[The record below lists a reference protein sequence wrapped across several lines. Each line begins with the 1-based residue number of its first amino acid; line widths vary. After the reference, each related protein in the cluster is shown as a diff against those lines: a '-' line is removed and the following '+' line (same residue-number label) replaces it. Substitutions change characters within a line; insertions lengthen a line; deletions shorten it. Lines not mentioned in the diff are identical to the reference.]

1 MRRKPLDQM
10 VCSIGKALDVV
21 GDPWTMLVVRD
32 ALLGVTRFDDFAA
45 RLGIPRATLVAR
57 LQLLCARGVLERHR
71 YQEHPP
77 RDEYTLTEMG
87 RALRPVLVTLMQW
100 GDEWL
105 RTDTPPTQ
113 LIDATDG
120 RRLDPVLVDRDTGTP
135 LADLPVRAVGQVAD
149 GIRATTSRSL

>member
-10 VCSIGKALDVV
+10 VCSIAKALDVV

-32 ALLGVTRFDDFAA
+32 ALLGVTRFDDFSA

-57 LQLLCARGVLERHR
+57 LRQLCARGVLERR
-71 YQEHPP
+71 QYQEHPP
-77 RDEYTLTEMG
+77 RDEYVLTEMG
-87 RALRPVLVTLMQW
+87 RALRPVVVTLMQW

-105 RTDTPPTQ
+105 RTDASPTQ

-120 RRLDPVLVDRDTGTP
+120 RRLDPILVDRETGTP

-149 GIRATTSRSL
+149 GIRVASARAL